1 MLRGETLVT
10 GKITYDGAADKCL
23 VHHGAGGGVCLGA
36 ELPLLIGVGR
46 EKRWLHVSVESIDK
60 GIAVGMAELMDKD
73 GENCRPVVYYMAV
86 LILGTAHDG
95 GQQQCAVSKV

>member
-1 MLRGETLVT
+1 MTSIIKQPPRSFLLKQMGGETLVT

-23 VHHGAGGGVCLGA
+23 VHHGAGGGVCLAA

-73 GENCRPVVYYMAV
+73 GD
-86 LILGTAHDG
+86 TAEE
-95 GQQQCAVSKV
+95 K